1 MYQQLL
7 HCLLRLVF
15 CAQSEKRLRRLHFE
29 QAYKEHIRA
38 SFTAEVLQ
46 LIKSHSPYTVLI
58 QMPFYVVVKLN
69 WSCIDSQNK

>member
-46 LIKSHSPYTVLI
+46 LIKSHSSYPNAFLRGGKIKLVL
-58 QMPFYVVVKLN
+58 Y
-69 WSCIDSQNK
+69 